1 MSRNSEL
8 QQQLR
13 ETSEA
18 EIAAGLREHQLA
30 VDRIKAGMERRR
42 RRGLAAT
49 APQLDF
55 LAIGDSWFYYPLDD
69 YGWPSAFNSAIVGPR
84 QLRSMGTPPPLINS
98 IAMYGQAMTA
108 IMGLKNQE
116 TMKSLLENANGW
128 LNQSTGLPDAFL
140 VSGGGDDIAGD
151 QFILYLDSKGG
162 GGLDLARFQGALD
175 SVAASYNALFD
186 FRDEFAPTVPIF
198 GHCYDYALPNG
209 HGALWAGPWLRPSL
223 DFAGDNYADDLLI
236 VSDAIDRF
244 HNMLSVLAATPTN
257 LFTLVDSR
265 GTLSR
270 DTSPPL
276 GWANELHPY
285 FAGFHAVS
293 KKFLAGLQAYF
304 PGRI

>member
-116 TMKSLLENANGW
+116 TMKSLSVHTAL
-128 LNQSTGLPDAFL
+128 
-140 VSGGGDDIAGD
+140 
-151 QFILYLDSKGG
+151 
-162 GGLDLARFQGALD
+162 RQGI
-175 SVAASYNALFD
+175 
-186 FRDEFAPTVPIF
+186 R
-198 GHCYDYALPNG
+198 
-209 HGALWAGPWLRPSL
+209 
-223 DFAGDNYADDLLI
+223 
-236 VSDAIDRF
+236 
-244 HNMLSVLAATPTN
+244 
-257 LFTLVDSR
+257 
-265 GTLSR
+265 
-270 DTSPPL
+270 
-276 GWANELHPY
+276 
-285 FAGFHAVS
+285 
-293 KKFLAGLQAYF
+293 
-304 PGRI
+304 